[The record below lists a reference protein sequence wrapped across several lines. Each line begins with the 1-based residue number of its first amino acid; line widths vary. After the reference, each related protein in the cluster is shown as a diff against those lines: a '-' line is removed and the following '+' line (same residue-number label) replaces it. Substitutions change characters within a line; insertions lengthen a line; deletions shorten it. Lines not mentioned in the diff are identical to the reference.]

1 LLQHHPH
8 PLLFHHLQV
17 ITFSSLTTDLTL
29 KLGVEEEGEEEG
41 GFMPSEEGV
50 MFELPPSQY
59 EEEYPEEEG
68 VAPTPAVPEE
78 GELYSH

>member
-1 LLQHHPH
+1 M
-8 PLLFHHLQV
+8 
-17 ITFSSLTTDLTL
+17 TFSSLTIDLTL

-41 GFMPSEEGV
+41 FLPSEEGV

-68 VAPTPAVPEE
+68 VAPTPQVPEE
-78 GELYSH
+78 GELYFH